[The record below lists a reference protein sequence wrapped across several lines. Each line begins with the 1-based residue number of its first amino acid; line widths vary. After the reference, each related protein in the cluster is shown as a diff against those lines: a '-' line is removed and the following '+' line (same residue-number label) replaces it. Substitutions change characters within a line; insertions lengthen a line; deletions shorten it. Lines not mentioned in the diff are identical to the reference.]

1 MRKNFWIAI
10 LGVLV
15 SALLFGCRATKKA
28 TIDTQTTTE
37 LQRVER
43 TDFRSDWERFIKNNL
58 NVTLEG
64 IEIEFPSVVCDS
76 DTVSVAGALPQALL
90 TEAQQ
95 QARGNSLNSS
105 GTQKKGG
112 AMKIKVGKATI
123 ASNTEQVEKQS
134 VEQETEATT
143 NEKSEADIHSTEQ
156 VKNQTAETIDA
167 VKVVVTIAVLLFIL
181 FIVYRWL
188 KKAGKI

>member
-1 MRKNFWIAI
+1 MRNNFRIAI
-10 LGVLV
+10 WGVLV

-28 TIDTQTTTE
+28 TIDTQTSTE

-43 TDFRSDWERFIKNNL
+43 TDFSGDWERFIKNNL

-64 IEIEFPSVVCDS
+64 IEIELPSVECDS
-76 DTVSVAGALPQALL
+76 GTVGGAGALQQALL
-90 TEAQQ
+90 NETPQ
-95 QARGNSLNSS
+95 QARGNGLNSS

-112 AMKIKVGKATI
+112 VMKIKVGKATI

-134 VEQETEATT
+134 VEQETGVTT
-143 NEKSEADIHSTEQ
+143 NEKSDAETHSTEQ
-156 VKNQTAETIDA
+156 VKNQTAENIDA
-167 VKVVVTIAVLLFIL
+167 VKAIAVIAVLFFVLFIA
-181 FIVYRWL
+181 YRLL